1 MLARHTARS
10 GGMSKIL
17 QGATREVIYDYAE
30 RAFVTILGA
39 SIILRFLPTL
49 ASHPF
54 NAVLLASECAAVA
67 MILLRKRAQRMDIS
81 AYAVTIA
88 LVGTTAGLLVQ
99 PGENSQSA
107 RQMRFTSASEIT
119 KLRTA
124 IRSYVKEAVELEKS
138 GAKVDFKKSEDLVYP
153 KEFQDKLD
161 RNSALREAFFAL
173 TPGRQR
179 QYHLHFTGAKQ
190 AATRESRVE
199 KAIPLILD
207 GMGLNDR

>member
-1 MLARHTARS
+1 MSAPNPSVDPWFAKAKAWRDEIAR
-10 GGMSKIL
+10 L
-17 QGATREVIYDYAE
+17 RE
-30 RAFVTILGA
+30 
-39 SIILRFLPTL
+39 
-49 ASHPF
+49 
-54 NAVLLASECAAVA
+54 
-67 MILLRKRAQRMDIS
+67 ILLECDLGEELKWGKPTYTADGANIVLIMPLKE
-81 AYAVTIA
+81 TCTLLFMKGA
-88 LVGTTAGLLVQ
+88 LLKDAKGLLVQ

-207 GMGLNDR
+207 RMGLNDR

>member
-1 MLARHTARS
+1 MSAPNPAVDPWFAKARPWQAEIA
-10 GGMSKIL
+10 KL
-17 QGATREVIYDYAE
+17 RE
-30 RAFVTILGA
+30 
-39 SIILRFLPTL
+39 
-49 ASHPF
+49 
-54 NAVLLASECAAVA
+54 
-67 MILLRKRAQRMDIS
+67 ILLDRDLGEELKWGKPTYTADGANVVLIMPLKE
-81 AYAVTIA
+81 TCTLLFMKGA
-88 LVGTTAGLLVQ
+88 LLKDAKGLLVQ

-107 RQMRFTSASEIT
+107 RQMRFTSTAEIT
-119 KLRTA
+119 KAKTA
-124 IRSYVKEAVELEKS
+124 IRSYVKEAVDLEKS
-138 GAKVDFKKSEDLVYP
+138 GAKVDFRKSTDLVYP
-153 KEFQDKLD
+153 KEFQDRLD